1 MGVTTS
7 SPPHYQTAQ
16 AGDGDGDAPESG
28 PDTRQRSDAMS
39 HVELPLVPS
48 ARSTSASSSRSSL
61 RSAGSDQS
69 SLSARSRGSQRS
81 LADAPSD
88 DDGQQQ
94 QEDDG
99 QGEEEPQEAS
109 GGLWDEV
116 ESFLNKPSP
125 SLSALAKAAKKQS
138 AVSAPAKSV
147 LPNLKAEA
155 PRRNS
160 QGDNQ
165 ARPSRPARAA
175 AGKTIDP
182 KLLEEAFAYARRAQA
197 QMMHDED
204 ADEDEPPVG
213 GRARPIRRS
222 GVEAQDH
229 RSSSSSS
236 LLASNVG
243 RGDSSGNARGA
254 GVRAGK
260 SREADKPKKKTAAS
274 SSGGGAY
281 GGRKKSERRPAKE
294 GSAQWKTA
302 AEESGGAED
311 ARKGRAASMDAQTVQ
326 ELVSSLQQGTALEE
340 LRRELAASQQSL
352 ALSRQ
357 ALHEAAKT
365 FFQPS

>member
-1 MGVTTS
+1 
-7 SPPHYQTAQ
+7 
-16 AGDGDGDAPESG
+16 
-28 PDTRQRSDAMS
+28 MS

-69 SLSARSRGSQRS
+69 TLSSRSRGSQRS

-88 DDGQQQ
+88 DDVQQ

-125 SLSALAKAAKKQS
+125 SLSALAKAAKKQP
-138 AVSAPAKSV
+138 ATSAPAKSV

-160 QGDNQ
+160 HGDNQ
-165 ARPSRPARAA
+165 ARPSRPARVAA
-175 AGKTIDP
+175 SGGKAIDP

-197 QMMHDED
+197 QMMNDED
-204 ADEDEPPVG
+204 ADEDNLPAG
-213 GRARPIRRS
+213 GRSRTIRRP
-222 GVEAQDH
+222 GVEVQNH

-243 RGDSSGNARGA
+243 RADSSGNPRGA
-254 GVRAGK
+254 AARTGK
-260 SREADKPKKKTAAS
+260 SREADKPKKKAATS
-274 SSGGGAY
+274 SCSSGAY
-281 GGRKKSERRPAKE
+281 GGGGVRKKSERRQAKE
-294 GSAQWKTA
+294 GSAQWKSTA
-302 AEESGGAED
+302 AADEGGADD

-326 ELVSSLQQGTALEE
+326 ELVSSLQQGTTLEE

-365 FFQPS
+365 FFQLS